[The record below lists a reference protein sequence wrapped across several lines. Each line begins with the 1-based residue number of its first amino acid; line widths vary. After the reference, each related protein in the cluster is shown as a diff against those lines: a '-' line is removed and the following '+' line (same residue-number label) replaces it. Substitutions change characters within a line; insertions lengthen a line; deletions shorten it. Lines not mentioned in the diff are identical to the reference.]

1 MSGSVRYSIVVA
13 VFNRP
18 DELDELLAS
27 LVEQTFTDFEV
38 VIVEDGSTLPSKDV
52 CDRYQD
58 RLRIA
63 YHAKENT
70 GPGPSRNY
78 GCRRA
83 TGDFYIFVD
92 SDCMAPPHWL
102 AAIDAAVSQYG
113 YDAFGGP
120 DREHPSFSTTQK
132 AISYAMTSLL
142 TTGGIRGKQVRTGG
156 TFHPRS
162 FNMGMTV
169 EVFHAT
175 DGFARMRFGEDVDLS
190 MRIIEGG
197 FRTGLIPDAW
207 VYHKRRTDFRKF
219 FKQVHNSGIA
229 RINLTLRH
237 PGSLKLTHF
246 FPAAFTSFI
255 ALALFYTLFVPNG
268 TYALLPLTIY
278 LALVFVGG
286 SVHYRSPLVGIACV
300 AASIVQLVGYGTGF
314 IRGLVRRVV
323 LGRPE
328 GHAFEQTFYR

>member
-1 MSGSVRYSIVVA
+1 MRYSIVVA
-13 VFNRP
+13 VYNRP

-27 LVEQTFTDFEV
+27 LVGQTYTSFDV
-38 VIVEDGSTLPSKDV
+38 VVVEDGSTVPCKDV
-52 CDRYQD
+52 CERYQD

-63 YHAKENT
+63 YYAKENT

-83 TGDFYIFVD
+83 TGDIYLFVD

-102 AAIDAAVSQYG
+102 AAIDAAVQQHG

-120 DREHPSFSTTQK
+120 DREHPSFTTTQK

-162 FNMGMTV
+162 FNMGMTA

-190 MRIIEGG
+190 LRIIQGG

-207 VYHKRRTDFRKF
+207 VFHKRRTDFRKF
-219 FKQVHNSGIA
+219 FKQVHNSGMA

-246 FPAAFTSFI
+246 FPAAFTVFLAV
-255 ALALFYTLFVPNG
+255 ALGYALVVPNG
-268 TYALLPLTIY
+268 TYALLPLTGY
-278 LALVFVGG
+278 LTLIMLGG
-286 SVHYRSPLVGIACV
+286 MVHYRSVPVGAACV
-300 AASIVQLVGYGTGF
+300 AASVVQLVGYGTGF
-314 IRGLVRRVV
+314 IRGLVRRVI
-323 LGRPE
+323 LGKPE